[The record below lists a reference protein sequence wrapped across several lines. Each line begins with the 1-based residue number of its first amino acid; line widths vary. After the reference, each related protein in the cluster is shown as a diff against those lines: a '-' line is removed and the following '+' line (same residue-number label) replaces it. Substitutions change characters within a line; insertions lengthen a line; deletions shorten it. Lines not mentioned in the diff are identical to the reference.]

1 METKIRLKNIQLF
14 GYHGVA
20 DAEKKLGQ
28 RFEID
33 VEVRVDID
41 DAIQGDTFKKTIDYS
56 EIYQDVVKVF
66 NSHKF
71 NLIESLAKD
80 IAVKLS
86 DIYSLSG
93 CRIVIRKPDAPI
105 DGILDTVEVEIH
117 YHA

>member
-33 VEVRVDID
+33 VEVRAEID
-41 DAIQGDTFKKTIDYS
+41 EAIYRDTFNKTIDYS

-66 NSHKF
+66 SSYKF
-71 NLIESLAKD
+71 NLIESLAKG
-80 IAVKLS
+80 IAVKLC

-93 CRIVIRKPDAPI
+93 CCVVIRKPDAPI
-105 DGILDTVEVEIH
+105 DGILDTVEVEID
-117 YHA
+117 YNA